1 MLHFFLSLI
10 IYAAATFSLALS
22 VRYGIAGAGR
32 LDDWIVSRS
41 GHRFEGFDWYFR
53 IPTTAGAVPEYFY
66 AIVLT
71 REQYFST
78 KWWALKISSFISVLL
93 FIALL
98 NSRNGVESYYSFE
111 MIRTQGLA
119 AIFTSGTFFW
129 YMNIISLLITVLIV
143 LITVESIKMTGPYA
157 LLRAPVYLLLSLL
170 MAALTVAMLFVI
182 IFMTAIYIIWKIIS
196 FLFITNRDS
205 GNFSDKGEEKAED
218 ILRSGFLVFKRDLDE
233 WTSRRKSRGTSEKV
247 SEDKKTPVITLKR
260 VGQSSSIFGDDTDI
274 PRLYPD

>member
-10 IYAAATFSLALS
+10 IFAAATFLLALS

-32 LDDWIVSRS
+32 LDNWIVSRS
-41 GHRFEGFDWYFR
+41 GRRLEGFDWYFR

-66 AIVLT
+66 AMVLT
-71 REQYFST
+71 REQYFNT
-78 KWWALKISSFISVLL
+78 NWWALKISSFISVLL

-98 NSRNGVESYYSFE
+98 NSRSGVESYYSFE

-143 LITVESIKMTGPYA
+143 LITVESIKMTGSYA

-170 MAALTVAMLFVI
+170 MAAFTVAMLFVI
-182 IFMTAIYIIWKIIS
+182 VFMTAIYIIWKIIS

-205 GNFSDKGEEKAED
+205 GNFSEKGEETAED

-233 WTSRRKSRGTSEKV
+233 WTSRRKSRGTQDKV
-247 SEDKKTPVITLKR
+247 SEHRKTPLITQKR
-260 VGQSSSIFGDDTDI
+260 EVQSSSIFGDDTDI

>member
-10 IYAAATFSLALS
+10 IFAAATFLLALS

-32 LDDWIVSRS
+32 LDNWIVSRS
-41 GHRFEGFDWYFR
+41 GRRLEGFDWYFR

-66 AIVLT
+66 AMVLT
-71 REQYFST
+71 REQYFNT
-78 KWWALKISSFISVLL
+78 NWWALKISSFISVLL

-98 NSRNGVESYYSFE
+98 NSRSGVESYYSFE

-119 AIFTSGTFFW
+119 AIFTFGTFFW

-143 LITVESIKMTGPYA
+143 LITVESIKMTGSYA

-170 MAALTVAMLFVI
+170 MAAFTVAMLFVI
-182 IFMTAIYIIWKIIS
+182 VFMTAIYIIWKIIS

-205 GNFSDKGEEKAED
+205 GNFSEKGEETAED
-218 ILRSGFLVFKRDLDE
+218 ILRSGFLVFKRDLNE
-233 WTSRRKSRGTSEKV
+233 WTSRRKSRGTQDKV
-247 SEDKKTPVITLKR
+247 SEHKKTSLIKQKR
-260 VGQSSSIFGDDTDI
+260 EVQSSSIFGDDTDI

>member
-10 IYAAATFSLALS
+10 IFAAATFLLALS

-32 LDDWIVSRS
+32 LDNWIVSRS
-41 GHRFEGFDWYFR
+41 GRRLEGFDWYFR

-66 AIVLT
+66 AMVLT
-71 REQYFST
+71 REQYFNT
-78 KWWALKISSFISVLL
+78 NWWALKISSFISVLL

-98 NSRNGVESYYSFE
+98 NSRSGVESYYSFE

-143 LITVESIKMTGPYA
+143 LITVESIKMTGSYA

-170 MAALTVAMLFVI
+170 MAAFTVAMLFVI
-182 IFMTAIYIIWKIIS
+182 VFMTAIYIIWKIIS

-205 GNFSDKGEEKAED
+205 GNFSEKGEETAED

-233 WTSRRKSRGTSEKV
+233 WTSRRKSRGTQDKV
-247 SEDKKTPVITLKR
+247 SEHKKTSLITQKR
-260 VGQSSSIFGDDTDI
+260 EVQSSSIFGDDTDI

>member
-41 GHRFEGFDWYFR
+41 GRRFEGFDWYFR

-66 AIVLT
+66 AMVLT
-71 REQYFST
+71 REHYFRSN
-78 KWWALKISSFISVLL
+78 WWALKISSFISVLL

-98 NSRNGVESYYSFE
+98 NSRSGVESYYSFE

-143 LITVESIKMTGPYA
+143 LITLESIKVAGVFAP
-157 LLRAPVYLLLSLL
+157 LRTLVYLLLSCL
-170 MAALTVAMLFVI
+170 MAALTVATLAVI
-182 IFMTAIYIIWKIIS
+182 AFAIVFYVVWKVIS
-196 FLFITNRDS
+196 FLFFSNRS
-205 GNFSDKGEEKAED
+205 SVSKTGRGEETVED
-218 ILRSGFLVFKRDLDE
+218 ILREGFWGFKRDLDE
-233 WTSRRKSRGTSEKV
+233 WTSERKSLLRQDKV
-247 SEDKKTPVITLKR
+247 PAQRKTPVVTHKR
-260 VGQSSSIFGDDTDI
+260 AVKSGSIIGDDTDI